1 MKILLI
7 ASPSGDAGLTNLL
20 SDAGASSAL
29 PEGVEQICHTTW
41 LLDER
46 KALSFYAAFVHNA
59 PSRKVSLAV
68 FRVDDDARL
77 L

>member
-1 MKILLI
+1 MKYLLI
-7 ASPSGDAGLTNLL
+7 ASPSDGTGLTNLL
-20 SDAGASSAL
+20 SDAGASSGL
-29 PEGVEQICHTTW
+29 PEGVEQVGSTAW
-41 LLDER
+41 LVDER

-68 FRVDDDARL
+68 FRLDDDARL